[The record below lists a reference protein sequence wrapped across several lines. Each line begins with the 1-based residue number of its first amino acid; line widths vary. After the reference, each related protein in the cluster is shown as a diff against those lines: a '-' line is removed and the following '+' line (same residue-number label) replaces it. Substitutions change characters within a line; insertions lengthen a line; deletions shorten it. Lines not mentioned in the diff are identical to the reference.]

1 MRANAA
7 SRQPAIW
14 YSSETSGA
22 ARQFAAGEYRVSG
35 IKPSDLTGGGAFRW
49 VIRAVVIGS
58 LLLVFLLRYGFDINI
73 FLAILV
79 SSTVL
84 LLGLLIIWFLLIS
97 GRMKVRH

>member
-1 MRANAA
+1 M
-7 SRQPAIW
+7 
-14 YSSETSGA
+14 
-22 ARQFAAGEYRVSG
+22 SG